1 LGHVGNL
8 LKEKRKLEEGWVA
21 LLRMR
26 SMVRNVRDVFAV
38 ELYTN
43 SAPHKESEYCKELL
57 EFPNGMMG

>member
-1 LGHVGNL
+1 M
-8 LKEKRKLEEGWVA
+8 A

-43 SAPHKESEYCKELL
+43 SAPHKESEYRKELL

>member
-1 LGHVGNL
+1 
-8 LKEKRKLEEGWVA
+8 

-26 SMVRNVRDVFAV
+26 SMVRNVRDVFDV

-57 EFPNGMMG
+57 ESPNGMTVRPFSAEAVLRKDSTRVTFIP